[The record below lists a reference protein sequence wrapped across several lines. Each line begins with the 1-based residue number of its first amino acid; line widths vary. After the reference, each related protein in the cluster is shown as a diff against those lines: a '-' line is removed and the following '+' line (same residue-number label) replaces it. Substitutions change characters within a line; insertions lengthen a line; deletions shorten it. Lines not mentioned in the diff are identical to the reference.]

1 VGQNLSGEADASD
14 GWMVK
19 AELNYEQWRDALRP
33 DWGLYTPDNPKSF
46 VGRVRSRSIFGFKA
60 SDISNN
66 SRRCERTMRDVRFD
80 SVDHWYA
87 LFQLVGRSKI
97 LQNDRAV
104 ALAAGD
110 VVLIDSARPLIFEN
124 GAHQQWLSVQLVRR
138 PLVSHLGFEPDSG
151 TLGDTRAGRLLRQ
164 LVQDA
169 VEDEASAS
177 APVDSYTSYMQL
189 AFYDLLGAL
198 SGKPDAFAATPG
210 TDKLFKRVCNII
222 KDGFADPGLSPS
234 RVADEAGISL
244 RYLQKLFTAR
254 NVTCSQVIQSVR
266 LDHAGRLLRRR
277 GVLNQV
283 QPISEIAFASGF
295 GDYTNFARKFRRRFG
310 HAPGV
315 HAKVHD

>member
-1 VGQNLSGEADASD
+1 MVRPMLRSD
-14 GWMVK
+14 GCVVT

-46 VGRVRSRSIFGFKA
+46 VGRVRPRSIFGFKA

-66 SRRCERTMRDVRFD
+66 SRRCERTMRDVRVD

-110 VVLIDSARPLIFEN
+110 VVLVDSSRPLVFEN

-138 PLVSHLGFEPDSG
+138 PLVSHLGFEPDSA
-151 TLGDTRAGRLLRQ
+151 TLGDTRVGRLLRQ

-169 VEDEASAS
+169 VEDEAVS
-177 APVDSYTSYMQL
+177 APVGSYTSYMQL
-189 AFYDLLGAL
+189 AFYDLVGAL
-198 SGKPDAFAATPG
+198 LAKPDAIAATPG

-222 KDGFADPGLSPS
+222 KDSFADPGLSPS

-266 LDHAGRLLRRR
+266 LDQAGRLLRRR
-277 GVLNQV
+277 GVLNQI

-295 GDYTNFARKFRRRFG
+295 GDYTNFARRFRRRFG

-315 HAKVHD
+315 HAKVRD